1 MIDIRSMRFIALWS
15 RKRPLPGD
23 EERPDALLARRLGAA
38 GSRLLVLARPGSRAG
53 QRYTARLAR
62 GMRGIGRS
70 IGWRRDRS
78 GNTRFRARVTP
89 SAIRRNAGCR
99 AP

>member
-1 MIDIRSMRFIALWS
+1 MIDIRSMRFIAPWS

-23 EERPDALLARRLGAA
+23 EERLDALLARRLGAA
-38 GSRLLVLARPGSRAG
+38 GSRLLVLARPGSGAG
-53 QRYTARLAR
+53 QRHTARLAR

-78 GNTRFRARVTP
+78 GNTRFRAGVTP